1 MKSVKQHVFVDLDP
15 RAGFYWVELG
25 QPRRRRSQDVTPG
38 TRDGPLCDRGRTVI
52 RLHEATTKRPWGD
65 RGRTVEGP

>member
-1 MKSVKQHVFVDLDP
+1 MLAWQYEAGHSRRGRNGMKSVKQHVFVDLDP

-52 RLHEATTKRPWGD
+52 RP
-65 RGRTVEGP
+65 